1 MNTSTAAATPVAS
14 TRISAAA
21 LNMIVVLAA
30 AQAIA
35 YIDRVNLSAVTPVLI
50 RSYHYTPAAIGL
62 LISIFNGAY
71 TLAFLPAG
79 PFVDRVRGRIGY
91 QVGVTLW
98 SVSTI
103 LCGITTA
110 FTSLAIFRGLVG
122 VGEAP
127 LIPAGQLIISET
139 VPRRSRAAAIG
150 AFFAGNKVGL
160 AVGIPFAAWAFHA
173 LGLAWVFYLT
183 GILGIL
189 WLVWFSLSYRHAP
202 PAPPQPAR
210 GGVTWATL
218 LRSRQVWGI
227 MLGQACYLFVY
238 YLYASW
244 LPEYLVRQRHF
255 TVLHS
260 GYFTVIPFGLGF
272 LATIAGGWAS
282 DRLIASGLR
291 VTLSRK
297 LFACGGLVL
306 VTVFTLLTSYAT
318 TTAVA
323 VVSITVAVLSFS
335 LATGAIQSMAVDISP
350 KHVVSSIVS
359 LQMFGG
365 NVGGTLAGII
375 PGVLITR
382 TGNFEAVMLLTAGI
396 ALAGCV
402 FYALLAGNLD
412 REMTAPA

>member
-1 MNTSTAAATPVAS
+1 MNTTVAAASTTR
-14 TRISAAA
+14 TRISASA
-21 LNMIVVLAA
+21 LNLIVVLTV

-35 YIDRVNLSAVTPVLI
+35 YVDRVNLSAVTPVLI
-50 RSYHYTPAAIGL
+50 RTYHFQPSAVGAL
-62 LISIFNGAY
+62 FSIFNGAY
-71 TLAFLPAG
+71 TLALIPAG
-79 PFVDRVRGRIGY
+79 PFVDRVRGRVGY
-91 QVGVTLW
+91 FFGVSLW
-98 SVSTI
+98 SIGTI
-103 LCGITTA
+103 LCGLTTS
-110 FTSLAIFRGLVG
+110 FTSLALFRGLVG

-139 VPRRSRAAAIG
+139 FPRESRAAAIG
-150 AFFAGNKVGL
+150 SFFAGNKIGL
-160 AVGIPFAAWAFHA
+160 ALGIPFAAFTFHA
-173 LGLAWVFYLT
+173 LGLAWMFYLT
-183 GILGIL
+183 GALGII
-189 WLVWFSLSYRHAP
+189 WLAWFALSYRHAP
-202 PAPPQPAR
+202 PALAQSAR
-210 GGVTWATL
+210 GGANWGTL

-244 LPEYLVRQRHF
+244 LPEYLVRERHF

-260 GYFTVIPFGLGF
+260 GYFALVPFGLGF

-282 DRLIASGLR
+282 DQLIASGMR
-291 VTLSRK
+291 VTISRK
-297 LFACGGLVL
+297 VFACGGLLLATIFTL
-306 VTVFTLLTSYAT
+306 VTTFAT

-323 VVSITVAVLSFS
+323 VVGLTISVLSFS

-350 KHVVSSIVS
+350 KHLVSSIVS

-375 PGVLITR
+375 PGILIQR
-382 TGNFEAVMLLTAGI
+382 SGHFEGVMLLTAGI

-412 REMTAPA
+412 RELRAPAA